1 VRKVFAAVALG
12 GVFLLSACGLLSH
25 DAKPIDLANGANVGN
40 VACSDWVDTSDT
52 ISRIDHTYQGRK
64 RDDALAAWGIS
75 PDKLDQV
82 SKALE
87 ERGQAC
93 HGETSP
99 SPSTSSSSSASASN
113 SSTLVGT
120 GLPIAGECPTAFVQ
134 RFDPNEKGNFS
145 SEGIKDSADVIAL
158 LGHDAR
164 YLAFVGHLVLP
175 NEVDGK
181 IEPLLPEGKN
191 DCLSRKGAAVYDSV
205 VAALKDAKVDENATA
220 PADGYNTGMQGN
232 HGIVDTDKG
241 VGGKRDSVRFTF
253 ENKNS
258 LDVMKRCGN
267 PVIHGQGDL
276 PKGETD
282 HQRPPKETP
291 TGLSPKNPH
300 LIPGNGGTGDGGSS
314 KYGGT
319 GSDRQTAAP
328 HASSPAAGNPP
339 SRYTPPAPPRDTSP
353 PRGSTPTRTSPP
365 APEPSVNPTNGSGN
379 TGDPGGW

>member
-1 VRKVFAAVALG
+1 MKKVFAAAALG
-12 GVFLLSACGLLSH
+12 GVFLLSACSLGR
-25 DAKPIDLANGANVGN
+25 DVDPFNLANGANVGT
-40 VACSDWVDTSDT
+40 VACDKVVDTSNA
-52 ISRIDHTYQGRK
+52 ISRADNTLHGRE
-64 RDDALAAWGIS
+64 RDDALRSWGIS
-75 PDKLDQV
+75 PDKLNEV
-82 SKALE
+82 HKALD
-87 ERGQAC
+87 ERSKEC
-93 HGETSP
+93 HGEASP
-99 SPSTSSSSSASASN
+99 SSTPSASPSASSN
-113 SSTLVGT
+113 NSTLVGT
-120 GLPIAGECPTAFVQ
+120 GLPIAGECPANFVQ
-134 RFDPNEKGNFS
+134 KFDPNEKGNFS
-145 SEGIKDSADVIAL
+145 SDGIKNSADVISL

-164 YLAFVGHLVLP
+164 YLAFVGHIVLP

-181 IEPLLPEGKN
+181 VESLLPEGKN

-205 VAALKDAKVDENATA
+205 VDELKNAKVDEDATA

-232 HGIVDTDKG
+232 HGVVDADKG

-300 LIPGNGGTGDGGSS
+300 LIPGNGGAGDGGSS

-319 GSDRQTAAP
+319 GSDRQTADP

-339 SRYTPPAPPRDTSP
+339 SRYTPPAPPKDTSP
-353 PRGSTPTRTSPP
+353 PRGSTPTRGSTP
-365 APEPSVNPTNGSGN
+365 APEPSVNPTGGSGN